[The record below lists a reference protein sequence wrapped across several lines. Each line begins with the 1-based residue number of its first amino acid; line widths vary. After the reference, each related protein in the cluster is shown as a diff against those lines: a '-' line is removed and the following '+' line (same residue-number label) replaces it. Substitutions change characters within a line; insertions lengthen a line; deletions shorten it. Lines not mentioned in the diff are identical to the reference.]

1 MKEILINLITGFFV
15 FIILLAHLYMSA
27 CTVPWEQPKEETGSL
42 NAHDAEPQPPE
53 ILDGFD
59 QESTAK
65 DAGLSAHIELPEHL
79 LVGEEVNLKFTLT
92 NTTETPLY
100 ILKWYTPL
108 EGIAGEIFKITRDGQ
123 AVPYEGIL
131 ASRGFPTRDS
141 YVFINAGESVSAV
154 VDLGTSF
161 DFSEAGT
168 YQIGFISP
176 QISHIARSAEEF
188 AKTEDDLGPVRILS
202 NPVKLEISDEQSI
215 NSTLYKS

>member
-1 MKEILINLITGFFV
+1 MKEIWINLITGVFV

-27 CTVPWEQPKEETGSL
+27 CSAPWDTLSKETGSL
-42 NAHDAEPQPPE
+42 NVHDAEPQPPE

-59 QESTAK
+59 QQSTAK
-65 DAGLSAHIELPEHL
+65 DAGLSAHVELPEHL

-92 NTTETPLY
+92 NTSETPLY
-100 ILKWYTPL
+100 VLKWYTPL

-131 ASRGFPTRDS
+131 ASRSFPTSES
-141 YVFINAGESVSAV
+141 YVFINAGESLSAI

-161 DFSEAGT
+161 DFSEAGR

-188 AKTEDDLGPVRILS
+188 AKNEDDLGPVRILS
-202 NPVKLEISDEQSI
+202 NPVTLEII
-215 NSTLYKS
+215 NN

>member
-1 MKEILINLITGFFV
+1 MKEIWINLITGVFV
-15 FIILLAHLYMSA
+15 FIILLAHLYLNA
-27 CTVPWEQPKEETGSL
+27 CTVPWDTPSEKTGSL

-59 QESTAK
+59 PESTVK
-65 DAGLSAHIELPEHL
+65 DARLSAHLELPEHL
-79 LVGEEVNLKFTLT
+79 LIGEEVNLKFTLT
-92 NTTETPLY
+92 NISETPLY
-100 ILKWYTPL
+100 ALKWYTPL

-131 ASRGFPTRDS
+131 ASRSFPTSDS
-141 YVFINAGESVSAV
+141 YVFINAGESVSVV

-161 DFSEAGT
+161 DFLEAGI

-176 QISHIARSAEEF
+176 QISHIARSTEEF

-202 NPVKLEISDEQSI
+202 NPVTLEVSD
-215 NSTLYKS
+215 K